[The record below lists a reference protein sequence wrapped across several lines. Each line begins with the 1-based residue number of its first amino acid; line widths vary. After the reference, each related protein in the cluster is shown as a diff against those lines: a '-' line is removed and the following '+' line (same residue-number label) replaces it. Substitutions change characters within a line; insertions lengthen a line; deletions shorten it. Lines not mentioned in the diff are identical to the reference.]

1 MFLSPNHCVKN
12 KKMITRVVKNLM
24 FLFNCNSGILKRINN
39 KENMGKRYLGKKK
52 EKLENRKM

>member
-1 MFLSPNHCVKN
+1 
-12 KKMITRVVKNLM
+12 MITRVVKNLM

-52 EKLENRKM
+52 EKLERAGSSFADPHI